1 MRNSGLPNA
10 IPVMVMDDA
19 AYKSAFNMNNRVE
32 EAAKDF
38 LKAGGRIMLIGGL
51 NRVANDVKKD
61 VIKEAAKIKTVIPYL
76 PI

>member
-1 MRNSGLPNA
+1 
-10 IPVMVMDDA
+10 
-19 AYKSAFNMNNRVE
+19 MNNRVE